1 MARDIRKFLNSSYVK
16 CSNNLRKREVI
27 QVYVEDEIDKVF
39 WYVYLHPYEE
49 LYNCTFRISTLQDR
63 NKTLKGKA
71 SLLTYKPKETL
82 GHNMWLCVDSDYDE
96 IIKDFSKFSD
106 RIRHDSFVITTYWY
120 SIENLKCTPD
130 LLELNILKA
139 SLADKCEIK
148 VEAVLQMISIL
159 YKNIFY
165 LLLEMEEKHDNRF
178 KIDDFC
184 QCLSYVSFKNGELD
198 ESFIKNKLGKWKQ
211 DHIFLFQ
218 QYGNRFNHWK
228 VKLENLGFKETDYYQ
243 LYKGHGLFENIVFPL
258 VKHFAYRGRTNEIT
272 KIVNGADKK
281 ERKDNLVTE
290 YYNNTFT
297 SREST
302 SLRERIEQLVIDN
315 SPNMD
320 NLASIKIKEQIEKA
334 LKVL

>member
-1 MARDIRKFLNSSYVK
+1 MRKRDI
-16 CSNNLRKREVI
+16 I

-39 WYVYLHPYEE
+39 WYAYLHQYED
-49 LYNCTFRISTLQDR
+49 LYNCSFRISTLQDR
-63 NKTLKGKA
+63 NKILKGKA
-71 SLLTYKPKETL
+71 SLLSNKPREAL

-96 IIKDFSKFSD
+96 IVKGFSDFSE
-106 RIRHDSFVITTYWY
+106 RIQHDKIVITTFWY

-139 SLADKCEIK
+139 SLADECNIDIRRI
-148 VEAVLQMISIL
+148 LQKISIL

-165 LLLEMEEKHDNRF
+165 LLLEMKEEHDKRF

-198 ESFIKNKLGKWKQ
+198 ESSIENNLNKWKQ
-211 DHIFLFQ
+211 EHISLFN

-243 LYKGHGLFENIVFPL
+243 LYQGHGLFENIAIPL
-258 VKHFAYRGRTNEIT
+258 VKHFAYRYRSNEIT

-281 ERKDNLVTE
+281 ERKVNLVTE

-297 SREST
+297 SRQST
-302 SLRERIEQLVIDN
+302 SLGERVEQLIIDN

-320 NLASIKIKEQIEKA
+320 NSASIKIKEQIEKA
-334 LKVL
+334 LTV